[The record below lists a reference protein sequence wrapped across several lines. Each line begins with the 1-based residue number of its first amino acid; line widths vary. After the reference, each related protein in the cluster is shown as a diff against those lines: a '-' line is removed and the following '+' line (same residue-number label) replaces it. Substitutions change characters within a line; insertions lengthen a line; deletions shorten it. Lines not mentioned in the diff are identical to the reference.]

1 MSEKNVVIRFTA
13 QSDLEGA
20 NAELQSLQDREKD
33 IQLEMRKQQAEYQK
47 QVAAIQSTVKGREQ
61 QIAALDKLRESQTKQ
76 QASLEQELKKTKATL
91 TDFSQKMSKVNE
103 TIANGAVSTPRLTT
117 QLRAMKDELAKMEDA
132 GEFGSKAFIDLSIQA
147 GQLEDQ
153 IGDTRQRISILASDT
168 KNLDA
173 AMSVGSGLAGA
184 FTVATSAAALLGDEN
199 EQLQKAFFKVQA
211 VMSILNGVQVVANT
225 LNKDSAAMVVI
236 KTALE
241 NNNTIAK
248 IKNYTATK
256 IQAANTILETAANNG
271 SKVAKIGATATQ
283 WALNAA
289 VYAFPAVMIIG
300 ALAAIGTG
308 LYLWSKNAKETEKQQ
323 ENLTFQIEST
333 NKQITKLNSESDFNV
348 GIAEA
353 AGASVTEIRKIR
365 YEALKTQIALAE
377 MMSDKVYSLGT
388 KATKEQ
394 REESQKM
401 LDDAYAAEKKYFDE
415 GTILLIKTLTDR
427 KKEAVKKTNETEKEL
442 LKFEIESQNAID
454 FVLNKRTDAYKK
466 WEETLMYVFKEMN
479 LEVGEEEE
487 AYVENWLTTL
497 SRKKDLGLITE
508 ADYLKQKLDYLIK
521 SNASVDAISEAQ
533 FQIDMHRKSE
543 EVKAFQRKEQRKQ
556 ELIQQ
561 SAQIINTIGDAVF
574 DNQYNKLQQQQS
586 DLEHY
591 YTTDAEEAK
600 KNKNLKLITEEEFNN
615 KQLQL
620 KRKMAKLD
628 KEQAMFNIA
637 LATAQAIISALVSI
651 PPNVP
656 LSIYAGVLGGIQLAA
671 AASKPLPKYAKG
683 KRAGGKGH
691 FAMVGELGPETMWV
705 PDGAG
710 IVPNGLDLNYSNLSR
725 FNIPDLPDFDSK
737 YMSEYSNQSI
747 DYDKLGKAVAD
758 NINIPTPKPITV
770 NIDKNGIT
778 TESGYQR
785 TTHLN
790 KKYTGTW
797 K

>member
-1 MSEKNVVIRFTA
+1 MSQKNVVIKITA
-13 QSDLEGA
+13 QSELDSL
-20 NAELQSLQDREKD
+20 NAELQTLQDREKD

-47 QVAAIQSTVKGREQ
+47 QVASIQATVKGREQ

-91 TDFSQKMSKVNE
+91 TDFASKMSKVNE
-103 TIANGAVSTPRLTT
+103 TIANGAVSTPKLTT

-184 FTVATSAAALLGDEN
+184 FTVATSAAALLGEEN

-211 VMSILNGVQVVANT
+211 VMSILNGVQQVANT

-241 NNNTIAK
+241 KNFNLESAKTLLVKRTDIIQTRIQSATENGSTTAKYAGAVASKVLGGAMKSIPFIAIAAAIAAVVGAIVSYISHSK
-248 IKNYTATK
+248 MAAKQAENEKTAMENLNATYTEMAYQIDANAEIRKRGTK
-256 IQAANTILETAANNG
+256 SRAEQTQIEIQAENEKWAKTYQIELSGLQNN
-271 SKVAKIGATATQ
+271 
-283 WALNAA
+283 
-289 VYAFPAVMIIG
+289 
-300 ALAAIGTG
+300 
-308 LYLWSKNAKETEKQQ
+308 KNVGIKLTKQQ
-323 ENLTFQIEST
+323 EDRLAELEKLRKEFGVKMTTLQIDYEKNLELDRLDAHDKEVQDEKEKNEKLKSERLKNNREKKAEIDKQRDEDRKNTPKAIIQTEKDTANAVTDIFAKKEETKSQILINAE
-333 NKQITKLNSESDFNV
+333 NKIKGIINKSIDDQAEAYNKEVSDF
-348 GIAEA
+348 E
-353 AGASVTEIRKIR
+353 
-365 YEALKTQIALAE
+365 
-377 MMSDKVYSLGT
+377 
-388 KATKEQ
+388 
-394 REESQKM
+394 
-401 LDDAYAAEKKYFDE
+401 
-415 GTILLIKTLTDR
+415 
-427 KKEAVKKTNETEKEL
+427 
-442 LKFEIESQNAID
+442 
-454 FVLNKRTDAYKK
+454 
-466 WEETLMYVFKEMN
+466 
-479 LEVGEEEE
+479 
-487 AYVENWLTTL
+487 
-497 SRKKDLGLITE
+497 
-508 ADYLKQKLDYLIK
+508 
-521 SNASVDAISEAQ
+521 
-533 FQIDMHRKSE
+533 
-543 EVKAFQRKEQRKQ
+543 RKEQRKQ
-556 ELIQQ
+556 ELVQQ
-561 SAQIINTIGDAVF
+561 TAQILNTIGNAVF

-737 YMSEYSNQSI
+737 YMKEYSNQSI

-758 NINIPTPKPITV
+758 NINIPTPKPVTV

-778 TESGYQR
+778 TDSGYQR

>member
-1 MSEKNVVIRFTA
+1 MSQKNVVIKITA
-13 QSDLEGA
+13 QSELDSV
-20 NAELQSLQDREKD
+20 NAELQTLQDREKD

-173 AMSVGSGLAGA
+173 AMSVGQGLAGG
-184 FTVATSAAALLGDEN
+184 FTAATSAAALLGVEN
-199 EQLQKAFFKVQA
+199 EQLEKAFFKVQA
-211 VMSILNGVQVVANT
+211 VMSILNGVQMVANT

-308 LYLWSKNAKETEKQQ
+308 LYLWSKNAKETEERQRALNKSIKDFKQEVDSALDQSNYEIELMKAQGKTKEEIRKKELELAEKQKNEAFERANDLQKKYLAKDKAVTKEMLEESYSIYRDADDRIVDIRRRHNIEDLTEQKKKEEERKALRIKKEQ
-323 ENLTFQIEST
+323 ETQAAIDKIREEDRKSAPKAIIQTERDTAKKVTDILAEKEETKSQILINSE
-333 NKQITKLNSESDFNV
+333 NKIKGIINKSIDDQAEAYNKEESDF
-348 GIAEA
+348 E
-353 AGASVTEIRKIR
+353 
-365 YEALKTQIALAE
+365 
-377 MMSDKVYSLGT
+377 
-388 KATKEQ
+388 
-394 REESQKM
+394 
-401 LDDAYAAEKKYFDE
+401 
-415 GTILLIKTLTDR
+415 
-427 KKEAVKKTNETEKEL
+427 
-442 LKFEIESQNAID
+442 
-454 FVLNKRTDAYKK
+454 
-466 WEETLMYVFKEMN
+466 
-479 LEVGEEEE
+479 
-487 AYVENWLTTL
+487 
-497 SRKKDLGLITE
+497 
-508 ADYLKQKLDYLIK
+508 
-521 SNASVDAISEAQ
+521 
-533 FQIDMHRKSE
+533 
-543 EVKAFQRKEQRKQ
+543 RKEQRKQ
-556 ELIQQ
+556 ELVQQ
-561 SAQIINTIGDAVF
+561 TAQILNTIGNALF
-574 DNQYNKLQQQQS
+574 DGQYNRLQQQQS